1 MPAEADHRPEVC
13 LAAERRLAEL
23 LGAGDYDLIAEWLR
37 CLAALDRAR
46 RAPDVLVP
54 ALLTGAVGRPGLR
67 ASLMPVLGPLAGW
80 LAGFNEEWAWAG
92 GSGGAQA
99 AAGASDVWET
109 SGIED
114 RRALLRK
121 VRARDPAGGR
131 GLGAP
136 PPGCGFPP
144 DRAVFRHT
152 RRLGARPAPRPGR
165 G

>member
-114 RRALLRK
+114 RRGVLRK
-121 VRARDPAGGR
+121 LRATGPGGGR
-131 GLGAP
+131 GVVGAP
-136 PPGCGFPP
+136 PGCQFPP
-144 DRAVFRHT
+144 GPAGFRGKAG
-152 RRLGARPAPRPGR
+152 RRVN
-165 G
+165 